1 MVRVDLPFG
10 STVAE
15 TALCRARGCVEAP
28 PARDTL
34 RSSLRCDVPVLP
46 LIPSRQNMN
55 GILHGSSVSRCR
67 PLLAIA
73 VAVGVGL
80 AAAPTLAHHSRAM
93 FDVGKN
99 VTYRGVVKEYRWQ
112 NPHSHIVITVGAGAS
127 DPSTVGTWTVEA
139 SAIDVM
145 TRRGWTATTYK
156 PGDPITVVAHPN
168 RDSSNPVLLFYAI
181 KADGTRLYRANN
193 RYPGEEE

>member
-1 MVRVDLPFG
+1 
-10 STVAE
+10 
-15 TALCRARGCVEAP
+15 
-28 PARDTL
+28 
-34 RSSLRCDVPVLP
+34 
-46 LIPSRQNMN
+46 MN

-67 PLLAIA
+67 LLLAIA
-73 VAVGVGL
+73 VAVEVVL

-93 FDVGKN
+93 FEMGKN

-112 NPHSHIVITVGAGAS
+112 NPHSHIVITVGAGAP

-156 PGDPITVVAHPN
+156 PGDPITVVAHPKQGWLQP
-168 RDSSNPVLLFYAI
+168 RVALLRNQ
-181 KADGTRLYRANN
+181 G
-193 RYPGEEE
+193 